1 MLQTG
6 FELAQNLI
14 SGFLEESCA
23 VVITTTPQCQ
33 NMTSKKKHNRQQDTK
48 YLSKSVYNNFNS
60 NNNHDKDFNNRIN
73 DSKNNGSSNKNNTNC
88 DSNDWTDKCV
98 GKYILLKVTSTTP
111 VPHPDVFRYN
121 LNSMG
126 IQKKSAQKSSCNSF
140 AIYISCKN

>member
-60 NNNHDKDFNNRIN
+60 NNNHKDFNNRIN

-88 DSNDWTDKCV
+88 DSNDWTDKYV